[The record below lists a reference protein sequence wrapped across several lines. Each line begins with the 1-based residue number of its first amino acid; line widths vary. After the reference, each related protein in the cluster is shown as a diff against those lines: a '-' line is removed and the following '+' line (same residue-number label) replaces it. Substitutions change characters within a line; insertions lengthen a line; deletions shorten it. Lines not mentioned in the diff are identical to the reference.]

1 MPPGI
6 LNGGVAVDVGE
17 QAEAEPVAVV
27 GGIREAI
34 DEHAGG
40 GRVEGLPDTVVEFVV
55 NNGAPVL
62 GFLVG
67 HRLHICAGSTLTG
80 HEGEVRRS
88 QIQRVLR
95 FFRADTC
102 GDELPGA

>member
-6 LNGGVAVDVGE
+6 LDGGVAVDVGE

-27 GGIREAI
+27 GGIREAV

-40 GRVEGLPDTVVEFVV
+40 GRVEGLPDAVVELVV

-67 HRLHICAGSTLTG
+67 HRLHICTGSTLAG
-80 HEGEVRRS
+80 RGGEVS
-88 QIQRVLR
+88 
-95 FFRADTC
+95 
-102 GDELPGA
+102 GAQTQTYLTHV